1 MASFVFSAGPANP
14 VRGLISIEGYRYFVL
29 KGTIWALNTYMA
41 SAISTQKR

>member
-14 VRGLISIEGYRYFVL
+14 VRGLIEGYRYFVL